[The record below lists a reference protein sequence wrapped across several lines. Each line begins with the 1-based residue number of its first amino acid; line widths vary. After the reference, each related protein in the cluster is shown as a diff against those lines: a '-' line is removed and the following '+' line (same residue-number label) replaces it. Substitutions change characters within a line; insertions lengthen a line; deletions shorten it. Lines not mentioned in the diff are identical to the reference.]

1 MRFSEFKEKI
11 QTTNQP
17 TQTLTFDESQ
27 NLEFI
32 LEVTNKINSTLILD
46 EVLELVLQDAINFT
60 NSERGFIL
68 LSNFDDQLEFKLG
81 LNKNGEQL
89 TSNDANVSMST
100 VQNVYLNGESCFIES
115 AQNNFDKRTNTSI
128 FNLELQTILC
138 SPLISRNKKIGVIY
152 VDSKNLNR
160 IRLDSITKTF
170 EIFAGQ
176 AATAINNAQLYRS
189 QIQSMHKLQETNMKL
204 EKAMQASEK
213 AAKLKSE
220 FISQMSHEIRTP
232 LHIIVSNLDYIH
244 TDFNKIVGENS
255 ELKTSFE
262 SIKTASD
269 RIIRTL
275 DLILD
280 HSEMKLGTYEPKFER
295 VSLVHD
301 VLAPIIRENEINAI
315 QKGLKIEFLFSDEG
329 IVSGD
334 KYSLHQIFT
343 NLIDNSIKFTNRG
356 KITVNTSRDIL
367 DRVVVNITD
376 TGIGISEDFL
386 PYLFD
391 IFSQEDQGYSR
402 RYEGNGLGL
411 SLVKKFCELNKAK
424 IRFNT
429 QKGIGTSF
437 SIIF

>member
-1 MRFSEFKEKI
+1 MRFSEFKERI
-11 QTTNQP
+11 QSTNQP
-17 TQTLTFDESQ
+17 TQVLTNDESQ

-46 EVLELVLQDAINFT
+46 EVLELVLKDAISFT

-100 VQNVYLNGESCFIES
+100 VQNVYLSGESVFIES
-115 AQNNFDKRTNTSI
+115 AQNYFDKKTNTSI

-138 SPLISRNKKIGVIY
+138 SPLVSRNKKIGVIY
-152 VDSKNLNR
+152 VDSKNLNK

-232 LHIIVSNLDYIH
+232 LHIIVSNLDYVH
-244 TDFNKIVGENS
+244 TDFNHLVAENS
-255 ELKTSFE
+255 ELKTAFD

-280 HSEMKLGTYEPKFER
+280 HSEMKSGTYEPKFEQ

-301 VLAPIIRENEINAI
+301 ILAPIIRENEINAMK
-315 QKGLKIEFLFSDEG
+315 KGLKIEFLFSDEG
-329 IVSGD
+329 IVDGD

-356 KITVNTSRDIL
+356 KITVNTSRDIR

>member
-1 MRFSEFKEKI
+1 MRFYELKEKI
-11 QTTNQP
+11 QADISEFTP
-17 TQTLTFDESQ
+17 SSFDSDQ

-46 EVLELVLQDAINFT
+46 EVLELVLKDAMKFT
-60 NSERGFIL
+60 SAERGFIL
-68 LSNFDDQLEFKLG
+68 LSNFDGQLEFKLG
-81 LNKNGEQL
+81 LDSEGEQL
-89 TSNDANVSMST
+89 TSDDANVSMSI
-100 VQNVYLNGESCFIES
+100 VQKVFLTGESSFIEC
-115 AQNNFDKRTNTSI
+115 ALNNLDRNTNKSI
-128 FNLELQTILC
+128 FSLELQTILC

-152 VDSKNLNR
+152 VDSKSLKKVISN
-160 IRLDSITKTF
+160 SITKTF

-189 QIQSMHKLQETNMKL
+189 QIQSYHKLQESNMKL
-204 EKAMQASEK
+204 EKAVEASDK
-213 AAKLKSE
+213 AARLKSE

-244 TDFNKIVGENS
+244 TDFSNIIDKNIEVKNS
-255 ELKTSFE
+255 FD

-280 HSEMKLGTYEPKFER
+280 HSEIKSGTYEPNFEEL
-295 VSLVHD
+295 SLVHD
-301 VLAPIIRENEINAI
+301 ILSPILQENESNAVK
-315 QKGLKIEFLFSDEG
+315 KGLKIEFLFSDEG
-329 IVSGD
+329 NVIGD
-334 KYSLHQIFT
+334 KYSLSQIFN
-343 NLIDNSIKFTNRG
+343 NLIDNSIKFTNQG
-356 KITVNTSRDIL
+356 KITVNTSRDLRGRII
-367 DRVVVNITD
+367 VNIAD
-376 TGIGISEDFL
+376 TGIGISEEYL
-386 PYLFD
+386 PDLFEV
-391 IFSQEDQGYSR
+391 FSQEDHGYSR

-429 QKGIGTSF
+429 QKGVGTSF

>member
-356 KITVNTSRDIL
+356 KITVNTSRDIR

>member
-1 MRFSEFKEKI
+1 MRFNELKEKI
-11 QTTNQP
+11 QTADLNLSETSSDVN
-17 TQTLTFDESQ
+17 Q

-46 EVLELVLQDAINFT
+46 EVLELVLNDAMKFT
-60 NSERGFIL
+60 SSERGFIL
-68 LSNFDDQLEFKLG
+68 LANFDDQLEFKLG
-81 LNKNGEQL
+81 LTSDGEML
-89 TSNDANVSMST
+89 TSDDANVSMSI
-100 VQNVYLNGESCFIES
+100 VQKVFQTGESSFIEC
-115 AQNNFDKRTNTSI
+115 ALNNLDRNVNRSI

-152 VDSKNLNR
+152 VDSKNLNK
-160 IRLDSITKTF
+160 ISLDSITKTF

-189 QIQSMHKLQETNMKL
+189 QIQSYHKLQETNMKL
-204 EKAMQASEK
+204 EKAVEASEK

-232 LHIIVSNLDYIH
+232 LHIIVSNLDYIQ
-244 TDFNKIVGENS
+244 TDFTKIVDENK
-255 ELKTSFE
+255 ELRSSFD

-280 HSEMKLGTYEPKFER
+280 HSEIKSGTYEPKFEM

-301 VLAPIIRENEINAI
+301 ILSPILKEHEINAI

-329 IVSGD
+329 IISGD
-334 KYSLHQIFT
+334 KYSLFQIFN
-343 NLIDNSIKFTNRG
+343 NLIDNSIKFTNHG
-356 KITVNTSRDIL
+356 KITVNTSRDLRGRI
-367 DRVVVNITD
+367 VVNIAD
-376 TGIGISEDFL
+376 TGIGISEDYL
-386 PYLFD
+386 PYLFEA
-391 IFSQEDQGYSR
+391 FSQEDHGYSR

-411 SLVKKFCELNKAK
+411 SLVKKFCELNNAK

-429 QKGIGTSF
+429 QKGVGTSF

>member
-1 MRFSEFKEKI
+1 MRFSEFKERI
-11 QTTNQP
+11 QSTNQP
-17 TQTLTFDESQ
+17 TQVLTNDESQ

-46 EVLELVLQDAINFT
+46 EVLELVLKDAISFT

-100 VQNVYLNGESCFIES
+100 VQNVYLSGESVFIES
-115 AQNNFDKRTNTSI
+115 AQNYFDKKTNTSI

-138 SPLISRNKKIGVIY
+138 SPLVSRNKKIGVIY
-152 VDSKNLNR
+152 VDSKNLNK

-244 TDFNKIVGENS
+244 TDFNHLVTENS
-255 ELKTSFE
+255 ELKTAFD

-280 HSEMKLGTYEPKFER
+280 HSEMKSGTYEPKFEQ

-301 VLAPIIRENEINAI
+301 ILAPIIRENEINAMK
-315 QKGLKIEFLFSDEG
+315 KGLKIEFLFSDEG
-329 IVSGD
+329 IVDGD

-356 KITVNTSRDIL
+356 KITVNTSRDIR

>member
-1 MRFSEFKEKI
+1 MRFNELKEKI
-11 QTTNQP
+11 QTADLNLSETSY
-17 TQTLTFDESQ
+17 DVSQ

-46 EVLELVLQDAINFT
+46 EVLELVLNDAMKFT
-60 NSERGFIL
+60 SSERGFIL
-68 LSNFDDQLEFKLG
+68 LANFDDQLEFKLG
-81 LNKNGEQL
+81 LTSEGEML
-89 TSNDANVSMST
+89 TSDDANVSMSI
-100 VQNVYLNGESCFIES
+100 VQKVFQTGESSFIEC
-115 AQNNFDKRTNTSI
+115 ALNNLDRNVNRSI

-152 VDSKNLNR
+152 VDSKNLNK
-160 IRLDSITKTF
+160 ISLDSITKTF

-189 QIQSMHKLQETNMKL
+189 QIQSYHKLQETNMKL
-204 EKAMQASEK
+204 EKAVEASEK

-232 LHIIVSNLDYIH
+232 LHIIVSNLDYIQ
-244 TDFNKIVGENS
+244 TDFTKVVDENK
-255 ELKTSFE
+255 ELRSSFD

-280 HSEMKLGTYEPKFER
+280 HSEIKSGTYEPKFEM

-301 VLAPIIRENEINAI
+301 ILSPILKEHEINAI

-334 KYSLHQIFT
+334 KYSLYQIFN
-343 NLIDNSIKFTNRG
+343 NLIDNSIKFTNHG
-356 KITVNTSRDIL
+356 KITVNTSRDLRGRI
-367 DRVVVNITD
+367 VVNIAD
-376 TGIGISEDFL
+376 TGIGISEDYL
-386 PYLFD
+386 PYLFEA
-391 IFSQEDQGYSR
+391 FSQEDHGYSR

-411 SLVKKFCELNKAK
+411 SLVKKFCELNNAK

-429 QKGIGTSF
+429 QKGVGTSF

>member
-1 MRFSEFKEKI
+1 MKFSELKEKV
-11 QTTNQP
+11 QSSASL
-17 TQTLTFDESQ
+17 QTLTFDENR

-46 EVLELVLQDAINFT
+46 EVLELVLQHAIRFT

-68 LSNFDDQLEFKLG
+68 LANFDNQLEFKLG

-100 VQNVYLNGESCFIES
+100 VQRVFNTGESCFVES
-115 AQNNFDKRTNTSI
+115 AQNQIDKKTNVSI

-152 VDSKNLNR
+152 VDSRNLNR
-160 IRLDSITKTF
+160 ILMDSVTKTF

-176 AATAINNAQLYRS
+176 AAIAINNAQLYRN
-189 QIQSMHKLQETNMKL
+189 QIQSLHKLQETNIKL
-204 EKAMQASEK
+204 EKAIQASEK

-232 LHIIVSNLDYIH
+232 LHIIIANLDYIH
-244 TDFNKIVGENS
+244 TDFTQIIEENS
-255 ELKTSFE
+255 ELKNSFE
-262 SIKTASD
+262 SIKSASD

-280 HSEMKLGTYEPKFER
+280 HSEIKTGTYEPKFEYI
-295 VSLVHD
+295 SLVHD
-301 VLAPIIRENEINAI
+301 ILAPIIREYEINAI

-329 IVSGD
+329 VVSGD
-334 KYSLHQIFT
+334 RHSLHQIFT
-343 NLIDNSIKFTNRG
+343 NLIDNSIKFTNHG
-356 KITVNTSRDIL
+356 KITVNTSKDIHN
-367 DRVVVNITD
+367 RIVVNVTD
-376 TGIGISEDFL
+376 TGIGMSEEFL

-402 RYEGNGLGL
+402 KYEGNGLGL
-411 SLVKKFCELNKAK
+411 SLVKKFCELNNAK

-429 QKGIGTSF
+429 KKGVGTSF
-437 SIIF
+437 SVIF

>member
-100 VQNVYLNGESCFIES
+100 VQNVYLNGESCLIES

-315 QKGLKIEFLFSDEG
+315 QKGLKIEFLF
-329 IVSGD
+329 
-334 KYSLHQIFT
+334 
-343 NLIDNSIKFTNRG
+343 
-356 KITVNTSRDIL
+356 
-367 DRVVVNITD
+367 
-376 TGIGISEDFL
+376 
-386 PYLFD
+386 
-391 IFSQEDQGYSR
+391 
-402 RYEGNGLGL
+402 
-411 SLVKKFCELNKAK
+411 
-424 IRFNT
+424 
-429 QKGIGTSF
+429 
-437 SIIF
+437 

>member
-220 FISQMSHEIRTP
+220 FISQMSHEIRSP

-356 KITVNTSRDIL
+356 KITVNTSRDIR